1 MKKARNRRGA
11 EKFWVPVG
19 SLTALLGSGLVWW
32 GQRWDTVTPHP
43 GTRGGD
49 TELLIVLGSAHI
61 KHPKVF
67 PSLKKKSSGPSR
79 ELQGGL
85 VVAGV

>member
-32 GQRWDTVTPHP
+32 GQRWDTVTPH
-43 GTRGGD
+43 